1 MELIRFEGISKSF
14 RSEYGSF
21 EALKN
26 ISFSIDEGDVFGII
40 GMSGAGKSTLVRCI
54 NKLESL
60 SAGSIFYQGRD
71 ISKLSGKPLREL
83 RREIAMI
90 FQHFNLFEQRTV
102 LKNVIY
108 PLEIAGV
115 DRKKAHERGMEL
127 LKLVGLYDKVDSYP
141 AMLSGGQKQRVA
153 IARAL
158 AGKPKVILCD
168 EATSALDPETTVS
181 ILKLLK
187 QINSEMGITL
197 VIITHQMEVL
207 RQICNKTA
215 ILDEGSLAECGR
227 LEDLFM
233 KASSRAARRLFASAP
248 KEMENKLEI
257 PALNL
262 IFDGEHRD
270 KPIIAE
276 IANKHGIKLNILS
289 ANMHRLNGKTYG
301 QMLIEKP
308 ESEDD
313 CSLIKSIFSKNG
325 IVFEEVN

>member
-1 MELIRFEGISKSF
+1 MELIRFEKISKSF
-14 RSEYGSF
+14 TSEYGSF

-26 ISFSIDEGDVFGII
+26 ISFSIDEGDIFGII

-54 NKLESL
+54 NKLENL
-60 SAGSIFYQGRD
+60 SSGSIFYQGRD

-115 DRKKAHERGMEL
+115 DMNTARARGIEL
-127 LKLVGLYDKVDSYP
+127 LNLVGLYDKADSYP
-141 AMLSGGQKQRVA
+141 SMLSGGQKQRVA

-158 AGKPKVILCD
+158 SGNPKVILCD
-168 EATSALDPETTVS
+168 EATSALDPETTAS

-187 QINSEMGITL
+187 QINRDMGITL

-215 ILDEGSLAECGR
+215 ILDGGNLAECGR

-233 KASSRAARRLFASAP
+233 KASSKVARRLFSSAP
-248 KEMENKLEI
+248 KEMEDKLEV

-276 IANKHGIKLNILS
+276 IANQHGIKINILS

-301 QMLIEKP
+301 QMLIERPK
-308 ESEDD
+308 DD
-313 CSLIKSIFSKNG
+313 NDCTLIKNIFIEQG
-325 IVFEEVN
+325 IAFEEVN